1 MDVEMLV
8 VQGRP
13 HGKHLRFHDGEFVF
27 GRGPEC
33 HIRPNSEWVSRQHCM
48 LRVSNAGAIIRDL
61 GSTNGTLVNGTR
73 IVGDCCLN
81 PGDTLQV
88 GPLVF
93 QVTRAEID
101 TKLDIPVMGDT
112 DEKKFMG

>member
-8 VQGRP
+8 EQGKP
-13 HGKHLRFHDGEFVF
+13 HGKHLKFQDGEFFF

-33 HIRPNSEWVSRQHCM
+33 HVRPNSDWVSRQHCI
-48 LRVSNAGAIIRDL
+48 LIVSDEGCIVRDL
-61 GSTNGTLVNGTR
+61 GSTNGTLVNGQR
-73 IVGDCCLN
+73 IVNDCLLK

-93 QVTRAEID
+93 RI
-101 TKLDIPVMGDT
+101 TKTELETKYDIPVMGDT
-112 DEKKFMG
+112 DEGKLIG